1 MWQIGHNNCCCHGL
15 RKVAQ
20 SAINC
25 QIWSYWLSPGL
36 EWTWIFDQPN
46 TKSLLEV
53 IDWLRRGSIQR
64 NARREERH
72 KERER
77 TKGESKEGIS
87 VTRLGN
93 FWKFLVTNFL
103 TKVAQ
108 IYRRLFR
115 IFENNNFQVKT
126 AVASFCPTFSKIGLL
141 LISASGHTGRN
152 KRLKG
157 KKRGKEKVAQAPFL
171 MRFYFGKL
179 NLFLSVDQ

>member
-1 MWQIGHNNCCCHGL
+1 ML
-15 RKVAQ
+15 A
-20 SAINC
+20 A
-25 QIWSYWLSPGL
+25 
-36 EWTWIFDQPN
+36 
-46 TKSLLEV
+46 
-53 IDWLRRGSIQR
+53 
-64 NARREERH
+64 
-72 KERER
+72 
-77 TKGESKEGIS
+77 S
-87 VTRLGN
+87 VTILSDIL
-93 FWKFLVTNFL
+93 KFLVTNFL